1 MAWTIAII
9 LLVLLIWQTM
19 ATRRLAKKLNILSE
33 YTQFLLFHP
42 KVYADHRQ
50 KYGVFLKSIG
60 DKDVV
65 NQAMLSYQMIEN
77 IAIQCTDSI
86 TLANAIKRAN
96 PEDV

>member
-19 ATRRLAKKLNILSE
+19 ATRRLAKKLNILNE

-42 KVYADHRQ
+42 KVYADHRL
-50 KYGVFLKSIG
+50 KYGAFLKSIG

-65 NQAMLSYQMIEN
+65 NQAMLSYRIIED
-77 IAIQCTDSI
+77 IAVQGADSFP
-86 TLANAIKRAN
+86 LANTIKRAN
-96 PEDV
+96 PEDM